1 MRQKMLR
8 EQQKFFQSGVTRQVA
23 FRLAALA
30 ILQKAIKRWEAEI
43 IQALKKDL
51 GKSEFESYETEIGLI
66 YEEIRFARRH
76 LRGWTRI
83 KRVKTPL
90 VQFPSRSYIRKEP
103 LGNVLI
109 IAPWNYPFQLTVSP
123 LIGAIAAGNTAV
135 VKPSELSPATAEV
148 IEKMIAE
155 TFEPHYIHVVLGG
168 IRTTQSLLE
177 QKFDHIF
184 FTGSTRV
191 GALIAQK
198 AAQTLTPVTLEL
210 GGKSPCIVDETADIP
225 LAARRIAWGKFLNA
239 GQTCVAPDY
248 IICQEKVQKTL
259 TDALKKVIDEFWP
272 GDATENEDY
281 PKIINTQHF
290 ERLVRLMESGNI
302 LIGGKAD
309 ESKRK
314 ISPTVLVDV
323 SKDSSVMQ
331 EEIFGPILP
340 VLTYRKLDEIP
351 QIINNAP
358 LSFYLFSTSKENEEY
373 LLNNIPFG
381 GGCVNDTI
389 VHLSTPYLPFG
400 GVGQSGTGS
409 YHGKKSFDCFSHE
422 KSILKKGN
430 WLDIR
435 LRYPPYARKLKML
448 KRFLH

>member
-1 MRQKMLR
+1 MLK
-8 EQQKFFQSGVTRQVA
+8 EQQKFFQRGVTRQVD
-23 FRLAALA
+23 FRLAALET
-30 ILQKAIKRWEAEI
+30 LQKAMKRHEAEI

-76 LRGWTRI
+76 LKRWARI

-90 VQFPSRSYIRKEP
+90 AQFPSRSYIQKEP
-103 LGNVLI
+103 LGSVLI
-109 IAPWNYPFQLTVSP
+109 IAPWNYPFQLAISP
-123 LIGAIAAGNTAV
+123 LIGAIAAGNTVV

-148 IEKMIAE
+148 IEKIIVE

-191 GALIAQK
+191 GMLIAQK
-198 AAQTLTPVTLEL
+198 AAQTLTPATLEL

-225 LAARRIAWGKFLNA
+225 LAAKRIAWGKFLNA

-248 IICQEKVQKTL
+248 ILCQEKIQKPL
-259 TDALKKVIDEFWP
+259 MDALKKVIDEFWP
-272 GDATENEDY
+272 GDAAENEDY

-309 ESKRK
+309 KSKRK
-314 ISPTVLVDV
+314 ISPTVLVGV
-323 SKDSSVMQ
+323 SKDSPVMQ

-340 VLTYRKLDEIP
+340 VLTYQKLEEIP
-351 QIINNAP
+351 QIVNSTP
-358 LSFYLFSTSKENEEY
+358 LSLYLFSTSKENEKY
-373 LLNNIPFG
+373 VLNNVSFG

-400 GVGQSGTGS
+400 GVGQSGMGN

-430 WLDIR
+430 WLDIS
-435 LRYPPYARKLKML
+435 LRYPPYAGKLKML

>member
-1 MRQKMLR
+1 MLK
-8 EQQKFFQSGVTRQVA
+8 EQQKFFQRGVTRQVD
-23 FRLAALA
+23 FRLAALET
-30 ILQKAIKRWEAEI
+30 LQKAMKRHEAEI

-76 LRGWTRI
+76 LKRWARI

-90 VQFPSRSYIRKEP
+90 AQFPSRSYIQKEP
-103 LGNVLI
+103 LGSVLI
-109 IAPWNYPFQLTVSP
+109 IAPWNYPFQLAISP
-123 LIGAIAAGNTAV
+123 LIGAIAAGNTVV

-148 IEKMIAE
+148 IEKIIVE

-191 GALIAQK
+191 GMLIAQK
-198 AAQTLTPVTLEL
+198 AAQTLTPATLEL

-225 LAARRIAWGKFLNA
+225 LAAKRIAWGKFLNA

-248 IICQEKVQKTL
+248 ILCQEKIQKPL
-259 TDALKKVIDEFWP
+259 MDALKKVIDEFWP
-272 GDATENEDY
+272 GDAAENEDY

-290 ERLVRLMESGNI
+290 ERLVRLMESRNI

-309 ESKRK
+309 KSKRK
-314 ISPTVLVDV
+314 ISPTVLVGV
-323 SKDSSVMQ
+323 SKDSPVMQ

-340 VLTYRKLDEIP
+340 VLTYQKLEEIP
-351 QIINNAP
+351 QIVNSTP
-358 LSFYLFSTSKENEEY
+358 LSLYLFSTSKENEKY
-373 LLNNIPFG
+373 VLNNVSFG

-400 GVGQSGTGS
+400 GVGQSGMGN

-430 WLDIR
+430 WLDIS
-435 LRYPPYARKLKML
+435 LRYPPYAGKLKML

>member
-1 MRQKMLR
+1 MLR
-8 EQQKFFQSGVTRQVA
+8 EQRKFFQSGVTRQVA

-43 IQALKKDL
+43 IRALKKDL

-76 LRGWTRI
+76 LKRWARI

-90 VQFPSRSYIRKEP
+90 AQFPSRSYIQKEP
-103 LGNVLI
+103 LGSVLI
-109 IAPWNYPFQLTVSP
+109 IAPWNYPFQLAISP
-123 LIGAIAAGNTAV
+123 LIGAIAAGNTVV

-148 IEKMIAE
+148 IEKIIVE

-191 GALIAQK
+191 GMLIAQK
-198 AAQTLTPVTLEL
+198 AAQTLTPATLEL

-225 LAARRIAWGKFLNA
+225 LAAKRIAWGKFLNA

-248 IICQEKVQKTL
+248 ILCQEKIQKPL
-259 TDALKKVIDEFWP
+259 MDALKKVIDEFWP

-309 ESKRK
+309 KSKRK
-314 ISPTVLVDV
+314 ISPTVLVGV
-323 SKDSSVMQ
+323 SKDSPVMQ

-340 VLTYRKLDEIP
+340 VLTYQKLEEIP
-351 QIINNAP
+351 QIVNSTP
-358 LSFYLFSTSKENEEY
+358 LSLYLFSTSKENEKY
-373 LLNNIPFG
+373 VLNNVSFG

-400 GVGQSGTGS
+400 GVGQSGMGN

-430 WLDIR
+430 WLDIS
-435 LRYPPYARKLKML
+435 LRYPPYAGKLKML